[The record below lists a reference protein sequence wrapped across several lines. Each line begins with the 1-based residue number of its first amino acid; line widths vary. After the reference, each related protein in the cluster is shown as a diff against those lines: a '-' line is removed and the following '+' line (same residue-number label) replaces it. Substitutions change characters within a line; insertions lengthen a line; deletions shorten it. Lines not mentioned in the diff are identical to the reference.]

1 MKTRPPIAI
10 LPVAF
15 LAGALLASLWLSAG
29 CGTRQLVTP
38 DGKVLYKSTRFAS
51 DEKVKRVEYRTPDG
65 SVLVVDGYSGNQ
77 SEGAAMVAE
86 ATARGLGQGLTGS
99 SGSGAGAL
107 AGPAA
112 SILIPAGQ
120 KLIQRNGAAVLA
132 PKDDPSVPRLEI
144 EPLSLKP

>member
-15 LAGALLASLWLSAG
+15 LAGVLLAASWLSTG

-51 DEKVKRVEYRTPDG
+51 DEKVKRVEYRTADG
-65 SVLVVDGYSGNQ
+65 SVLVVEGYSGNQ

-86 ATARGLGQGLTGS
+86 ATARGLGQGLAGS
-99 SGSGAGAL
+99 SGVGAL
-107 AGPAA
+107 GPAA
-112 SILIPAGQ
+112 SVLIPAGQ
-120 KLIQRNGAAVLA
+120 KLVQKNGTAVLA